1 LGGGGGG
8 GSQITYVELPAVAA
22 FSPSRAEPE
31 PPRRARDMPIPRP
44 QLREIPKENRPLNLR
59 PPTGPIVVPII
70 PGRGPGTGGP
80 GGAGFAPSLQ
90 QALIPPSDWPD
101 EVRGQAYTVRFWVD
115 ERGRVTRVE
124 VEPRIPDS
132 AYRKKFL
139 DKMREYVFTPARG
152 IDGTAVAAS
161 VEIQILF

>member
-1 LGGGGGG
+1 
-8 GSQITYVELPAVAA
+8 
-22 FSPSRAEPE
+22 
-31 PPRRARDMPIPRP
+31 
-44 QLREIPKENRPLNLR
+44 
-59 PPTGPIVVPII
+59 
-70 PGRGPGTGGP
+70 
-80 GGAGFAPSLQ
+80 
-90 QALIPPSDWPD
+90 
-101 EVRGQAYTVRFWVD
+101 
-115 ERGRVTRVE
+115 VTRVE